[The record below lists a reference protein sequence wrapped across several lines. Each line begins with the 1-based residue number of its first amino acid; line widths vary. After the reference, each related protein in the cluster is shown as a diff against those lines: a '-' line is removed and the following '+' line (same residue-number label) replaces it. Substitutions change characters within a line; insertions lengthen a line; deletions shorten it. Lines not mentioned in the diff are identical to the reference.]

1 MYLFICFETPHRKQE
16 TRERHIHVTIRTLC
30 WLVYVAKADATRLEE
45 LSGGANQLLAVSR
58 KQLITVGALA
68 VAMATPLLLGYTV
81 RAHLSRIDP
90 RLVSASCIPKMS
102 TRGTSTS

>member
-1 MYLFICFETPHRKQE
+1 MYLFICFETPSGKQE
-16 TRERHIHVTIRTLC
+16 TRESHIHVTIRTLC
-30 WLVYVAKADATRLEE
+30 WLVYVPKADATRLEE